1 MEVKFSFISNN
12 LKDKLMSYTF
22 ILLCVE
28 VILKVEST
36 LKIKPLICDNVL

>member
-12 LKDKLMSYTF
+12 LKDKLMSYKF

-28 VILKVEST
+28 VILTQKKLT
-36 LKIKPLICDNVL
+36 RRWNQH